1 MFSIC
6 RERASAHRY
15 TIHDI
20 SVLQSQFPKI
30 ALSLPYQ
37 DSVELRQMLLSGEL
51 DGAFLLP
58 GHTEGIAGFER
69 WDLPYR
75 IYALISPENP
85 LGQRSTFSLRD
96 FSVSSRCSPARTN
109 RHFPPLCI
117 SSARWICRWS
127 CICPRRGRT
136 PWTTAA

>member
-20 SVLQSQFPKI
+20 SVTPVPVPENRI
-30 ALSLPYQ
+30 IP
-37 DSVELRQMLLSGEL
+37 VLSGQCGAPSDAPVRGT

-69 WDLPYR
+69 GIFR
-75 IYALISPENP
+75 I
-85 LGQRSTFSLRD
+85 GFM
-96 FSVSSRCSPARTN
+96 
-109 RHFPPLCI
+109 H
-117 SSARWICRWS
+117 
-127 CICPRRGRT
+127 
-136 PWTTAA
+136 

>member
-58 GHTEGIAGFER
+58 GHTKASPDLSGGIFRIGFM
-69 WDLPYR
+69 
-75 IYALISPENP
+75 
-85 LGQRSTFSLRD
+85 
-96 FSVSSRCSPARTN
+96 
-109 RHFPPLCI
+109 H
-117 SSARWICRWS
+117 
-127 CICPRRGRT
+127 
-136 PWTTAA
+136 

>member
-30 ALSLPYQ
+30 ALSLSYQ

-51 DGAFLLP
+51 DGAFFLP

-69 WDLPYR
+69 WDFR
-75 IYALISPENP
+75 II
-85 LGQRSTFSLRD
+85 FM
-96 FSVSSRCSPARTN
+96 
-109 RHFPPLCI
+109 H
-117 SSARWICRWS
+117 
-127 CICPRRGRT
+127 
-136 PWTTAA
+136 

>member
-20 SVLQSQFPKI
+20 SVLQSPKI
-30 ALSLPYQ
+30 ALSLSYQ
-37 DSVELRQMLLSGEL
+37 DSVELRRMLLSGEL
-51 DGAFLLP
+51 YGAFFLP
-58 GHTEGIAGFER
+58 RHTEGIAGFER
-69 WDLPYR
+69 WDFR
-75 IYALISPENP
+75 IIFMHRFFRRIRSISVP
-85 LGQRSTFSLRD
+85 LWVCGIFL
-96 FSVSSRCSPARTN
+96 VSGCCSPARIN
-109 RHFPPLCI
+109 RRFPPLCI

-136 PWTTAA
+136 LWTTAA